1 MGVTKFMEKKIA
13 VLGAGSIGSSVGADL
28 TKAGYDVTIIDQW
41 TAHVDAMKK
50 DGLDITMPG
59 ENLQIPVRAWHLS
72 ELAEYVPEFDIV
84 FLVVKSYDTRWMS
97 YLIEPYLREN
107 GIFIGLQNGMNN
119 AIISEAIGVDR
130 TIGAVVE
137 LSAELFTP
145 GVVKRDTNRTS
156 TWFGFGELDGSLT
169 PRLSEIK
176 EIMENVATISLTENI
191 EGAKWTKL
199 ICNTMTMGPIGLTGL
214 KNWDARKLPGMFDM
228 SVALGRESMAVG
240 KALGY
245 ELEPIFGMSAEEFSQ
260 ATDETLIK
268 AVETLM
274 EHIGKEGVTAPIH
287 DHLKGRKSEMSLING
302 LVAEKG
308 KEFNIP
314 VECNAA
320 VTEIDRRL
328 NESELEMDPSNFG
341 LLKSMISSIPNRS

>member
-1 MGVTKFMEKKIA
+1 
-13 VLGAGSIGSSVGADL
+13 
-28 TKAGYDVTIIDQW
+28 
-41 TAHVDAMKK
+41 
-50 DGLDITMPG
+50 
-59 ENLQIPVRAWHLS
+59 
-72 ELAEYVPEFDIV
+72 
-84 FLVVKSYDTRWMS
+84 MS

-107 GIFIGLQNGMNN
+107 GVFIGLQNGMNN

-145 GVVKRDTNRTS
+145 GVVKRDTNRSS

-176 EIMENVATISLTENI
+176 EIMENVANISLTENI

-320 VTEIDRRL
+320 VTEIDL
-328 NESELEMDPSNFG
+328 SL
-341 LLKSMISSIPNRS
+341 IHI